1 MKIEHKSFAAK
12 LSVFGLFLTTVFS
25 GAANATGQFS
35 EPGSNW
41 ERITSAPSDTFI
53 DAYDEIETSDS
64 GEIVYSMIG
73 PNIYRSSNYGAT
85 WADVTNQYV
94 PSSDS
99 LVRTIR
105 VSSDGSVIAIV
116 ENRGFIWISRDS
128 GAHWVKNT
136 DPLGTGLP
144 VYAGAVIGWSYWYS
158 VSVSGTGQRIV
169 VGSSEHGD
177 VFISDD
183 YGNRFSRVGVAG
195 IYVPEDISMSI
206 DGSVI
211 LLADWYNNQVFISR
225 NYGATFTKVTSLGPS
240 AWLTV
245 AVSGDGKY
253 LLAGSY
259 NGGGVWIS
267 RDAGVSWTQSTVNS
281 GSVPDIYRST
291 ISNDGSRIV
300 VMNYSNPPLIS
311 NDFGATFRERNTFA
325 PPSSL
330 WFSVTASSDGSRIY
344 LAGDAGLYASTPTL
358 ADYGTVTLLLT
369 ECLSDT
375 STATS
380 VRAAS
385 VILVSDTASA
395 LVQGDGS
402 TYKYY
407 SETDTALWGA
417 DYTYGSIQNP
427 TTCGYRDL
435 NGTVVLS
442 RGRFM
447 ASVSPGTLSESSS
460 DVNEFLQYIGNTV
473 EDEVDPR
480 FGPTWS
486 YLGLPCGNM
495 GVPHAANVTT
505 SCTSAIQADYSL
517 LTHTTPVEVR
527 TSSVKTGVLGQPS
540 GEIYTF
546 VKVLK
551 SAIAAAPVGTSWV
564 ATETFTVTTS

>member
-1 MKIEHKSFAAK
+1 MKIQHKSFVAKVSAAA
-12 LSVFGLFLTTVFS
+12 LFLTAVIS
-25 GAANATGQFS
+25 GPASAGQYS

-41 ERITSAPSDTFI
+41 ERITSAPSDTYVES
-53 DAYDEIETSDS
+53 YDGIETSDH
-64 GEIVYSMIG
+64 GAIVYSMIG
-73 PNIYRSSNYGAT
+73 PNIYRSGNYGAT

-99 LVRTIR
+99 SFRTMR

-144 VYAGAVIGWSYWYS
+144 VYASSVMGWSYWYS
-158 VSVSGTGQRIV
+158 ASVSGTGQRIV
-169 VGSSEHGD
+169 VGSSEYGD

-183 YGNRFSRVGVAG
+183 YGNRFSKVRVAG
-195 IYVPEDISMSI
+195 LYIPEDISMSV

-211 LLADWYNNQVFISR
+211 LLADTMNTQVFISR
-225 NYGATFTKVTSLGPS
+225 NYGATFTKVSSLGAS
-240 AWLTV
+240 AWFTV

-253 LLAGSY
+253 FLAASY
-259 NGGGVWIS
+259 SSDGVWIS
-267 RDAGVSWTQSTVNS
+267 RDAGVSWTQSTLNS
-281 GSVPDIYRST
+281 GSVPGIYRST
-291 ISNDGSRIV
+291 ISDDGSRIV
-300 VMNYSNPPLIS
+300 AMNYSSPPLIS
-311 NDFGATFRERNTFA
+311 NDFGATFTERNTIA
-325 PPSSL
+325 PSSTL
-330 WFSVTASSDGSRIY
+330 WFSVASSSDGSTIY
-344 LAGDAGLYASTPTL
+344 IAGDAGLYTSTRTL
-358 ADYGTVTLLLT
+358 ADYGTVTLLLID
-369 ECLSDT
+369 CASDS

-417 DYTYGSIQNP
+417 DYTYGSTQNK

-442 RGRFM
+442 RGRFI
-447 ASVSPGTLSESSS
+447 ASNNPATLSETSSS
-460 DVNEFLQYIGNTV
+460 VNDFLQYIGNSV
-473 EDEVDPR
+473 EEEVDPR

-505 SCTSAIQADYSL
+505 SCTTAIQADYSL

-540 GEIYTF
+540 GKIYTF